1 MIFQEIQRGPELIF
15 GETPRQHEEGTL
27 VALESCALRTERGL
41 HHQVSKCLR
50 AQGAPATPH
59 AWTGRLGEPGNRL
72 CNNDK
77 NNTLHLFPFTIS
89 RVGSQTLQEL
99 N

>member
-50 AQGAPATPH
+50 AQGASATPP
-59 AWTGRLGEPGNRL
+59 RLDREARRTR
-72 CNNDK
+72 K
-77 NNTLHLFPFTIS
+77 
-89 RVGSQTLQEL
+89 QALQQRQK
-99 N
+99 